1 MNKSDKE
8 HVVNNNLNAHSVNV
22 NLNSCNGFQHGLI
35 VPSLKHITTIHKS
48 DFVGLII
55 KKGRMCI

>member
-8 HVVNNNLNAHSVNV
+8 YVVDNNLNTHFVNV

-35 VPSLKHITTIHKS
+35 GPLPKHITTIHKS